1 MSWHIHRGTK
11 DRLRRTYVWDDGGPV
26 SIATWTG
33 ATPAGMRV
41 SFVYTP
47 PELRSRGYASACV
60 TALSR
65 LLLQRVSA
73 FCGLFTDLAHP
84 ASNRIYRRIV
94 CEPICDF
101 TKYRFS

>member
-1 MSWHIHRGTK
+1 MAKRKKGWPPAALCLG
-11 DRLRRTYVWDDGGPV
+11 RRWAPV
-26 SIATWTG
+26 SMATWSG

-65 LLLQRVSA
+65 LLLQRVSE

-94 CEPICDF
+94 CDF
-101 TKYRFS
+101 TEYRFS